1 MLCLI
6 NETRTS
12 YLPEI
17 AGFRIRNET
26 ETSCSDLKGQKT
38 ALRSQIR
45 MLRFVTARK
54 QPQLS
59 QITTPGFVSASI
71 VVLARL
77 STAATL
83 SPALRLR
90 LISRI
95 ILLPDSV
102 PEDYNNYS
110 LWTGAA

>member
-17 AGFRIRNET
+17 
-26 ETSCSDLKGQKT
+26 
-38 ALRSQIR
+38 
-45 MLRFVTARK
+45 
-54 QPQLS
+54 
-59 QITTPGFVSASI
+59 
-71 VVLARL
+71 
-77 STAATL
+77 
-83 SPALRLR
+83 
-90 LISRI
+90 ISRI